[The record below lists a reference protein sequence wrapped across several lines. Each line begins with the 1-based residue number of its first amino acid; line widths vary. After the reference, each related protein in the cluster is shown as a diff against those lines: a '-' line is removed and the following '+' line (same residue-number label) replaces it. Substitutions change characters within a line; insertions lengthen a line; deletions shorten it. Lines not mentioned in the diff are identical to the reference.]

1 MPVTLPSDS
10 TDRPLDDLNLIRDWD
25 QDSYRPRLGL
35 AGSLSVLVHAVL
47 GLAVFMA
54 PRSIFESNPP
64 LPIDA
69 RVVERKVTTLVAPR
83 FELTQKEPNKSP
95 IKPEVNLDDLTA
107 SLQNRRA
114 PRTYVPPPTAPR
126 KEQDAPRPVEAPPQ
140 LETTAPDARPLAQLG
155 APQLPQIEA
164 RALEN
169 KRSPFEIAG
178 QTTGAKKGPEDG
190 RIPVMQ
196 RQSVDELMR
205 QSIQGTPG
213 SSGQVVTDIPSQS
226 NPLQPQSQ
234 IGSALELLSDPQ
246 GVDFRPYMKRILAIV
261 RRNWFAVIPES
272 ARFGRRGRTLIQFSI
287 SKDGRVP
294 KLVISGPSGAEALD
308 RAAVAGISASNPFPP
323 LPVEFK
329 GEVIRLQF
337 AFSYNMQ

>member
-10 TDRPLDDLNLIRDWD
+10 TDRPLGELNLIRDWD
-25 QDSYRPRLGL
+25 QNSYRPRLGL
-35 AGSLSVLVHAVL
+35 AGSLSILVHVVL

-54 PRSIFESNPP
+54 PRSIFESNPNSP
-64 LPIDA
+64 LDSP
-69 RVVERKVTTLVAPR
+69 VVERKVTPLVAPR
-83 FELTQKEPNKSP
+83 FELTQKEPNKAP

-126 KEQDAPRPVEAPPQ
+126 KQQDSPRPVEAPPQ
-140 LETTAPDARPLAQLG
+140 LETTAPDTRQLAQLG
-155 APQLPQIEA
+155 TPQLPQIDT
-164 RALEN
+164 RAPEN
-169 KRSPFEIAG
+169 KRSPFENAG
-178 QTTGAKKGPEDG
+178 QTAGTKKGPENG

-213 SSGQVVTDIPSQS
+213 SSGQIVTDIPSQS

-246 GVDFRPYMKRILAIV
+246 GIDFRPYMKRILAIV

-323 LPVEFK
+323 LPSEFK